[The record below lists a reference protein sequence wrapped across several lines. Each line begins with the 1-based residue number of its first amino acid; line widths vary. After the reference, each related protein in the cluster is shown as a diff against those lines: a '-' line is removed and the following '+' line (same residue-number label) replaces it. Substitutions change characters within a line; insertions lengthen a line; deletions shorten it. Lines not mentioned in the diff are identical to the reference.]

1 MKHIFIL
8 LILAALLIGC
18 KKKRPVEKCIY
29 EPGFFLKTKEGPN
42 VRPLAEINHKLDSM
56 TAAGHYILSR
66 GSDREYDTIIMNNIR
81 VRFIKDE

>member
-1 MKHIFIL
+1 MRHIFVFLIL
-8 LILAALLIGC
+8 LALLSC
-18 KKKRPVEKCIY
+18 SKKPKPTEKCIY

-42 VRPLAEINHKLDSM
+42 VRPLAEINHELDSM